1 MSIRVEYGD
10 NTFYYRS
17 IEGRNSW
24 VVWDGRSGDFK
35 NRSGMIVPS
44 QFNVDIYRS
53 AIQQGYTEADFD
65 KMRTYAPTKPTRGS
79 TASVKRIA
87 ATKAPRIVSEKKV
100 TQKKSTLSNSIKLF

>member
-1 MSIRVEYGD
+1 MSIRVEFGN

-17 IEGRNSW
+17 VEGRNFW

-53 AIQQGYTEADFD
+53 AIEQGYTGTDFD
-65 KMRTYAPTKPTRGS
+65 KLRTYAPTKETRV
-79 TASVKRIA
+79 SVKPYKTPKVKIA
-87 ATKAPRIVSEKKV
+87 SERKAPVR
-100 TQKKSTLSNSIKLF
+100 KSSLSNSIKLF

>member
-1 MSIRVEYGD
+1 MSIHVEYGN

-17 IEGRNSW
+17 VEGRNFW

-53 AIQQGYTEADFD
+53 AIEQGYTEADFD
-65 KMRTYAPTKPTRGS
+65 KMRTYAPTKETRV
-79 TASVKRIA
+79 SVKSYK
-87 ATKAPRIVSEKKV
+87 TPKVKIVSERKTPV
-100 TQKKSTLSNSIKLF
+100 RKSSLSNSIKLF